1 MKNRIHLIGIGGTG
15 LSAIARLLH
24 ESGYIVTG
32 SDRELSPLA
41 EELIRDGVKVMVG
54 HAPENIS
61 DAEIIVRSSAIP
73 DDNLEVVAAL
83 SKNIPVLKRAEF
95 LGQFMESK
103 TSIAIAG
110 THGKTTTTGLCVW
123 MLEKLNLN
131 PSYIVGSKI
140 NQLGTNAHAGDGQ
153 YFVIEADEYDR
164 MFLGLRPDISVI
176 TYMELDHPDCYP
188 TLEEYYEAFIEFAS
202 STKSG
207 GKVLV
212 CGDHVN
218 LRHLQNQVSN
228 LGINAVSYGFGSFC
242 TYQAANVKLDA
253 NGYYS
258 FDFVQNLSHGP
269 KDLYKSVDVLLPGKH
284 NVLNTLAV
292 LSIADLMNLNIE
304 QAGAIVGKFT
314 GTGRR
319 FEIVAEVNEII
330 LIDDYAHHPTEIS
343 STLAAA
349 RSRYQ
354 NNRIWA
360 VWQPHT
366 FSRTQRME
374 NEFINSFEDADQVI
388 VTEIYAS
395 REKIEDYTSR
405 SIVEQM
411 ESKKSRFIPNLA
423 TVIETLLEEV
433 RPGDVVIVLSAGDAN
448 SVNKALAE
456 NLSERKA

>member
-1 MKNRIHLIGIGGTG
+1 MNNRIHLIGIGGTG

-24 ESGYIVTG
+24 ESGYVVTG

-41 EELIRDGVKVMVG
+41 EELMRDGVKIMIG
-54 HAPENIS
+54 HAAENIS
-61 DAEIIVRSSAIP
+61 DAEVIVRSSAIP
-73 DDNLEVVAAL
+73 DDNPEVVAGLAN
-83 SKNIPVLKRAEF
+83 NIPVLKRSDF

-110 THGKTTTTGLCVW
+110 THGKTTTTGMCVY
-123 MLEKLNLN
+123 LLDKLNLN

-153 YFVIEADEYDR
+153 YFIIEADEYDR
-164 MFLGLRPDISVI
+164 MFLGLKPDIGVI

-228 LGINAVSYGFGSFC
+228 IGINAVSYGFGVGC
-242 TYQAANVKLDA
+242 NYQASNVKLDA
-253 NGYYS
+253 DGFYS
-258 FDFVQNLSHGP
+258 FDFIQKLSHGN
-269 KDLYKSVDVLLPGKH
+269 KELYKSIKVNTPGKH

-292 LSIADLMNLNIE
+292 MSIADLLNLNIE
-304 QAGAIVGKFT
+304 QVGSVVGNFS

-319 FEIVAEVNEII
+319 FEIVADVDGIT
-330 LIDDYAHHPTEIS
+330 LIDDYAHHPTEIA
-343 STLAAA
+343 STLSAA

-366 FSRTQRME
+366 YSRTQLME
-374 NEFINSFEDADQVI
+374 REFIHSFEDADQVI

-395 REKIEDYTSR
+395 REKMVDYSATEL
-405 SIVEQM
+405 VKQM
-411 ESKKSRFIPNLA
+411 DSKKSRFIPNLA
-423 TVIETLLEEV
+423 TVVETLRKEV
-433 RPGDVVIVLSAGDAN
+433 RSGDVVIVLSAGDAN

-456 NLSERKA
+456 KLPGRKD